1 MTNTTVLQIN
11 DVDIDVIK
19 KDIKNIH
26 LAVYPPNAKVRISAP
41 YSYDDETI
49 KLFAVS
55 KWGWI
60 KDNIEIIKNQTRIPP
75 KDYVSGESHYIFG
88 KRYLLKV
95 VDGKKSSITTEGVNR
110 IIMTIKKTATRDSKK
125 RIMES
130 WYRKQ
135 LTAKLNCLIPKW
147 ENKTGLKIES
157 WQIKK
162 MRTRWGSCNV
172 VSKHINF
179 NLELAK
185 RPIKEVEYVILHEL
199 SHLVENT
206 HNQKFIAHVETYMPN
221 WKLYRKELNSL
232 TYEE

>member
-1 MTNTTVLQIN
+1 M
-11 DVDIDVIK
+11 
-19 KDIKNIH
+19 H
-26 LAVYPPNAKVRISAP
+26 L
-41 YSYDDETI
+41 
-49 KLFAVS
+49 
-55 KWGWI
+55 
-60 KDNIEIIKNQTRIPP
+60 
-75 KDYVSGESHYIFG
+75 IF
-88 KRYLLKV
+88 
-95 VDGKKSSITTEGVNR
+95 
-110 IIMTIKKTATRDSKK
+110 
-125 RIMES
+125 
-130 WYRKQ
+130 
-135 LTAKLNCLIPKW
+135 